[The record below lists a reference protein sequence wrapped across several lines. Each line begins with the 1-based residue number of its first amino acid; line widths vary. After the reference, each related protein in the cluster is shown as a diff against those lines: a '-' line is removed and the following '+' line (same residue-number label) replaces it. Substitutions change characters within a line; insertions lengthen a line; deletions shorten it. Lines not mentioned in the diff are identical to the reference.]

1 LAIMMMNW
9 HPFFKSNEQPSLH
22 RCHLIAM
29 FALVLVLLVGC
40 ATPPTRAPG
49 QRAPSIDS
57 STPAASF
64 TSPIATFSPV
74 AWQQIPGWQEDDLS
88 AAWSAWL
95 ESCKA
100 MVKRNST
107 RSWSGV
113 CDRAKT
119 VSGSNPQAVRRYFED
134 AFQAYAIRSNSTG
147 SETGL
152 VTGYYEPIMNGSR
165 VRTARYT
172 VPLYGYPAAWKRN
185 KPNPGPSRAELMDS
199 NLLRGSEL
207 VWVEDP
213 VAAAFMQI
221 QGSGKIKLDD
231 GTVLR
236 FGFAGT
242 NEQPFKSF
250 AQWLLNKGEITRSQA
265 TMQGIQSWAKR
276 NPRRVEEMLN
286 ANPRFVFFKELPSNV
301 SPDLGPIG
309 ALGVPLTAERSI
321 AVDLKAMPLGA
332 PVFIATTRPLSK
344 QILRRLVMAQDTGT
358 AIVGGVRAD
367 YYWGTG
373 DAAGELAGRMKQD
386 GQMWLL
392 LPK

>member
-1 LAIMMMNW
+1 
-9 HPFFKSNEQPSLH
+9 
-22 RCHLIAM
+22 M

-49 QRAPSIDS
+49 QRAPATDS
-57 STPAASF
+57 SGPAASF
-64 TSPIATFSPV
+64 TSPIATFSAV

-113 CDRAKT
+113 CDRAKA
-119 VSGSNPQAVRRYFED
+119 VAGSNPQAVRRYFED

-165 VRTARYT
+165 IRTSRYT
-172 VPLYGYPAAWKRN
+172 VPLYGYPAAWSRN
-185 KPNPGPSRAELMDS
+185 KPNPGPTRAELMDS
-199 NLLRGSEL
+199 NQLRGTEL

-250 AQWLLNKGEITRSQA
+250 AQWLLSKGEITRSQA

-344 QILRRLVMAQDTGT
+344 QALRRLVMAQDTGT

>member
-1 LAIMMMNW
+1 MDGGA
-9 HPFFKSNEQPSLH
+9 
-22 RCHLIAM
+22 
-29 FALVLVLLVGC
+29 
-40 ATPPTRAPG
+40 
-49 QRAPSIDS
+49 
-57 STPAASF
+57 PAASF
-64 TSPIATFSPV
+64 TSPIATFSAV

-88 AAWSAWL
+88 AAWPAWL

-100 MVKRNST
+100 MVKRSNT

-113 CDRAKT
+113 CDRAQT
-119 VSGSNPQAVRRYFED
+119 VSSSNTQAVRRYFED
-134 AFQAYAIRSNSTG
+134 TFQAYAIRSNSTG

-165 VRTARYT
+165 VRTSRYA

-185 KPNPGPSRAELMDS
+185 KPNPGPTRAELMDS

-265 TMQGIQSWAKR
+265 TMQGIQNWTKR
-276 NPRRVEEMLN
+276 NPKRIEEMLN
-286 ANPRFVFFKELPSNV
+286 ANSRFVFFKELPSNV

-309 ALGVPLTAERSI
+309 ALGVPLAAERSI

-344 QILRRLVMAQDTGT
+344 QALRRLVMAQDTGT

>member
-1 LAIMMMNW
+1 MMMNW
-9 HPFFKSNEQPSLH
+9 HPFCKSKKQQLLH
-22 RCHLIAM
+22 QYHLIAM

-40 ATPPTRAPG
+40 TTPPTRAPG
-49 QRAPSIDS
+49 QRAPSNES
-57 STPAASF
+57 SAPAASF
-64 TSPIATFSPV
+64 TSPIATFSAV

-100 MVKRNST
+100 MVKRSST
-107 RSWSGV
+107 RSWSSV

-147 SETGL
+147 REIGL

-165 VRTARYT
+165 ARTSRYT

-185 KPNPGPSRAELMDS
+185 KPNPGPARAELMDS

-242 NEQPFKSF
+242 NEQPFKSV

-265 TMQGIQSWAKR
+265 TMQGIKSWAKR

-344 QILRRLVMAQDTGT
+344 QALRRLVMAQDTGT

>member
-1 LAIMMMNW
+1 MMMNW
-9 HPFFKSNEQPSLH
+9 HPFCKSNKQLSLH

-49 QRAPSIDS
+49 QRAPSIDTS
-57 STPAASF
+57 APAASF
-64 TSPIATFSPV
+64 SSPIATFSAV

-113 CDRAKT
+113 CDRAKS

-165 VRTARYT
+165 VRTSRYT

-185 KPNPGPSRAELMDS
+185 KPNPGPTRAELMDS
-199 NLLRGSEL
+199 NQLRGSEL
-207 VWVEDP
+207 IWVEDP
-213 VAAAFMQI
+213 VEAAFMQI

-231 GTVLR
+231 GKVLR

-242 NEQPFKSF
+242 NDQPFKSF

-301 SPDLGPIG
+301 SPDMGPIG

-344 QILRRLVMAQDTGT
+344 QSLRRLVMAQDTGK

-367 YYWGTG
+367 FYWGTG
-373 DAAGELAGRMKQD
+373 DAAGDLAGRMKQD

>member
-1 LAIMMMNW
+1 MMMNW
-9 HPFFKSNEQPSLH
+9 YPFCVSKKQHSLY
-22 RCHLIAM
+22 RYHLIAM
-29 FALVLVLLVGC
+29 CALVLVLLAGC

-49 QRAPSIDS
+49 QRAPSTDS
-57 STPAASF
+57 SAPAASF

-74 AWQQIPGWQEDDLS
+74 SWQQIPGWQEDDLS
-88 AAWSAWL
+88 AAWPAWL
-95 ESCKA
+95 ESCRA

-119 VSGSNPQAVRRYFED
+119 VSGSNPQGVRRYFED
-134 AFQAYAIRSNSTG
+134 TFQAYLMRSNSTG

-152 VTGYYEPIMNGSR
+152 VTGYYEPFMNGSR
-165 VRTARYT
+165 VRTSRYT
-172 VPLYGYPAAWKRN
+172 VPLYGYPSAWKRN
-185 KPNPGPSRAELMDS
+185 KPNPGPTRAELMDS

-221 QGSGKIKLDD
+221 QGSGKVQLDD
-231 GTVLR
+231 GKVLR

-242 NEQPFKSF
+242 NDQPFKSF
-250 AQWLLNKGEITRSQA
+250 AQWLLNKDEITRSQA

-309 ALGVPLTAERSI
+309 ALGVSLTAERSI

-344 QILRRLVMAQDTGT
+344 QALRRLVMAQDTGT

>member
-1 LAIMMMNW
+1 MMKNW
-9 HPFFKSNEQPSLH
+9 HPFYKATKQQSLY

-49 QRAPSIDS
+49 QRAPSTDS
-57 STPAASF
+57 SAPPASF
-64 TSPIATFSPV
+64 SSPIASFSPV

-119 VSGSNPQAVRRYFED
+119 VAGSNPQAVRRYFED
-134 AFQAYAIRSNSTG
+134 SFQAYAIRSNSTG

-165 VRTARYT
+165 VRTSRYT
-172 VPLYGYPAAWKRN
+172 VPLYGYPAAWSRN
-185 KPNPGPSRAELMDS
+185 KPNPGPSRAELMES

-221 QGSGKIKLDD
+221 QGSGKVKLDD

-250 AQWLLNKGEITRSQA
+250 AQWLLNKGEINRSQA
-265 TMQGIQSWAKR
+265 TMQGIQGWAKR

-321 AVDLKAMPLGA
+321 AIDLKAMPLGA

-344 QILRRLVMAQDTGT
+344 QTLRRLVMAQDTGT